1 MSESLKTIAYY
12 FGFELQT
19 RDYPRRTVAEGKR
32 VKEVPVYF
40 NASDCEDLAE
50 AFDELA
56 QELRTRTKL
65 IRERQK
71 NLDELSQVTQE
82 FVGPDTEKG
91 DSDT

>member
-1 MSESLKTIAYY
+1 MNESLKTIAYY

-40 NASDCEDLAE
+40 NASDCEELAE

-56 QELRTRTKL
+56 QELRTRTEL
-65 IRERQK
+65 IRERLK
-71 NLDELSQVTQE
+71 NLDELSQMPQDL
-82 FVGPDTEKG
+82 GGHDSEKNG
-91 DSDT
+91 SDT